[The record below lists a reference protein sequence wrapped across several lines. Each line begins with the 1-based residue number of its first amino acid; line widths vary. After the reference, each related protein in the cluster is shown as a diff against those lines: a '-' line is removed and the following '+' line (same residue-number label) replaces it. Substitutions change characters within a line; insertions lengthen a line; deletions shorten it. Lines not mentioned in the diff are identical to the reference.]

1 MNGYSGKILYVDL
14 EKNNFNTQIF
24 DESFARKYLGGNGF
38 AAKILYDGLK
48 PGIDPL
54 SPENMVVFAVGPVT
68 DARAPGTSRGYV
80 ASKSPLTGGF
90 FDSTFGG
97 RFAITQKRTGF
108 EAIVIQGRSPI
119 PVYLYVN
126 EEGGKLLSAER
137 LWGKNTQ
144 ETIEELINI
153 HGDGADVAA
162 IGPAGEAGVR
172 FAGIS
177 HQWKGRHGMAG
188 RGGIGSVMG
197 SKKLKAV
204 VVEGK
209 YRTMAADPEGLQN
222 LVKEC
227 DEPLKKKT
235 QGMANF
241 GTPVLVGLYQA
252 QGALGTRNLQQEVNA
267 SWEAINA
274 ERLKDNHFVQH
285 SACAQCTVACGK
297 VSQVKEGQFAGLRW
311 KMPEYETLFALGT
324 MTDNCDLPFIMAA
337 NRLCDLMGIDT
348 VSMGVTLSFAI
359 ECYERGILTNKDTG
373 GISLRFGDPTV
384 VLDLIQKTA
393 KREGLGGLLAEGS
406 FKMAERLGPEAK
418 KLLYGV
424 KGLEIPGHSAR
435 AYPINAIGYATNTR
449 GGSHH
454 DHRPTFRAIP
464 PDDPLHRDMN
474 LQTEF
479 VIRTQNLSA
488 VGDSLTQCR
497 FVTEQGLGIRLG
509 TNHVRLLNAV
519 TGWDIKLEDLE
530 KIGERI
536 VTLERAFN
544 CREGMSRKDDT
555 LPYRVAH
562 EPIPEG
568 AAKGKYFP
576 LEKLEIALDYYY
588 SLRGWDK
595 NGIPTQDTL
604 KKLGLE
610 FAAHH

>member
-1 MNGYSGKILYVDL
+1 MNGYSGKILTIDL
-14 EKNNFNTQIF
+14 EKNSFNIQTF

-48 PGIDPL
+48 PGIDPF

-68 DARAPGTSRGYV
+68 DTRAPGTSRGYV

-108 EAIVIQGRSPI
+108 EAIVIEGRSPV

-126 EEGGKLLSAER
+126 EEGGKVLSAEK

-144 ETIEELINI
+144 ETTEELLNI
-153 HGDGADVAA
+153 HGDRADVAA

-209 YRTMAADPEGLQN
+209 QKTTAADPEGLQN
-222 LVKEC
+222 LLREC

-235 QGMANF
+235 QGFANF
-241 GTPVLVGLYQA
+241 GTPVVLGLYQA
-252 QGALGTRNLQQEVNA
+252 QGALGTRNLQQEINA
-267 SWEAINA
+267 RWDCISA

-297 VSQVKEGQFAGLRW
+297 VSQVKEGPFAGLRW
-311 KMPEYETLFALGT
+311 KMPEYETLFSLGT

-337 NRLCDLMGIDT
+337 NQLCDFMGMDT
-348 VSMGVTLSFAI
+348 ISMGVTVSFAI
-359 ECYERGILTNKDTG
+359 ECFERGILTNKDTG
-373 GISLRFGDPTV
+373 GISPRFGDPGV

-418 KLLYGV
+418 KLLYGA

-464 PDDPLHRDMN
+464 PDDPLHSDMH

-479 VIRTQNLSA
+479 VVSTQNFTA

-497 FVTEQGLGIRLG
+497 FVTEQGLGITLG
-509 TNHVRLLNAV
+509 SNHVRLVNAV

-530 KIGERI
+530 RIGERI
-536 VTLERAFN
+536 VALERAFN
-544 CREGMSRKDDT
+544 CREGMSRKDDV
-555 LPYRVAH
+555 LPYRVTH

-576 LEKLEIALDYYY
+576 LEKLETALDYYY

-595 NGIPTQDTL
+595 EGIPTPDTL

-610 FAAHH
+610 FVANH